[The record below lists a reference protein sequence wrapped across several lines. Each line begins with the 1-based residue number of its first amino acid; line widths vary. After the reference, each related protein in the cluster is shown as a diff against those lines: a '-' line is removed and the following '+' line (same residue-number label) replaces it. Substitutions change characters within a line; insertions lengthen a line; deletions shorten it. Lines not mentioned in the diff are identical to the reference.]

1 LNLIRVMPAKGQDI
15 GMQTSIFIARL
26 VGPLLLVVG
35 LGVLL
40 NAAAFKRLADEFL
53 RSYALI
59 YLSGLLT
66 MVAGLSVVLTH
77 NVWTS
82 DWRVIITVLGWLA
95 IIGGA
100 ARIVMPQR
108 IEAFGRRMLK
118 HPQGLTIAAVVYLA
132 LGALLSFFGYFR

>member
-1 LNLIRVMPAKGQDI
+1 
-15 GMQTSIFIARL
+15 MQTSIFIARP
-26 VGPLLLVVG
+26 GPLLPGVGTGALVS
-35 LGVLL
+35 
-40 NAAAFKRLADEFL
+40 AAACKRLADEFL

-59 YLSGLLT
+59 YLCCLLP
-66 MVAGLSVVLTH
+66 MISGLSVVLTH

-100 ARIVMPQR
+100 VRVVMPQGT
-108 IEAFGRRMLK
+108 EAFGRRILK
-118 HPQGLTIAAVVYLA
+118 HPQGLMIASVVWLA